1 MFIELLSD
9 IILSIRE
16 QKLRTLLTGFG
27 VAWGIFIL
35 ILLLGASGG
44 LEKGVLQ
51 IFSGFAQN
59 SIWFYGGNVTAEIGK
74 NSYSRPVVFD
84 EDILYNLKRNYS
96 DKIESISPEIQK
108 HTEVGHKEKKIHT
121 TTKGVLPDYFKIKI
135 LQAAHGRLIN
145 EQDDK
150 NQRNMAVIGE
160 RIKDQL
166 FGKQNAL
173 GADIVIDNHVF
184 TIIGVL
190 KSGTIFDQAEQNSIF
205 IPLSAGI
212 KLLQLNPNFNVIG
225 LTLKSGINTKT
236 AESHISNYLAH
247 QLLFDPSDSNALY
260 VVNYDQQVKSFQK
273 LFSGLNIFFWFIGIC
288 LLLSGMVGVTNIMFV
303 IVNERTSEIG
313 IRKAI
318 GATNKNILNMILTE
332 SAIITLLAGIIGII
346 IGAIIISM
354 GSYLLDKI
362 VDKDFI
368 IKDISINWITVVGA
382 LVILVLSGLA
392 AGLIPAKRATEIE
405 PIDAIRNQ

>member
-108 HTEVGHKEKKIHT
+108 HTEVGHKEKKIYT

-212 KLLQLNPNFNVIG
+212 KLLQLNPT
-225 LTLKSGINTKT
+225 LT
-236 AESHISNYLAH
+236 
-247 QLLFDPSDSNALY
+247 
-260 VVNYDQQVKSFQK
+260 
-273 LFSGLNIFFWFIGIC
+273 
-288 LLLSGMVGVTNIMFV
+288 
-303 IVNERTSEIG
+303 
-313 IRKAI
+313 
-318 GATNKNILNMILTE
+318 
-332 SAIITLLAGIIGII
+332 
-346 IGAIIISM
+346 
-354 GSYLLDKI
+354 
-362 VDKDFI
+362 
-368 IKDISINWITVVGA
+368 
-382 LVILVLSGLA
+382 
-392 AGLIPAKRATEIE
+392 
-405 PIDAIRNQ
+405 

>member
-1 MFIELLSD
+1 M
-9 IILSIRE
+9 
-16 QKLRTLLTGFG
+16 
-27 VAWGIFIL
+27 
-35 ILLLGASGG
+35 
-44 LEKGVLQ
+44 
-51 IFSGFAQN
+51 
-59 SIWFYGGNVTAEIGK
+59 
-74 NSYSRPVVFD
+74 
-84 EDILYNLKRNYS
+84 
-96 DKIESISPEIQK
+96 
-108 HTEVGHKEKKIHT
+108 
-121 TTKGVLPDYFKIKI
+121 
-135 LQAAHGRLIN
+135 
-145 EQDDK
+145 
-150 NQRNMAVIGE
+150 
-160 RIKDQL
+160 
-166 FGKQNAL
+166 
-173 GADIVIDNHVF
+173 
-184 TIIGVL
+184 
-190 KSGTIFDQAEQNSIF
+190 
-205 IPLSAGI
+205 
-212 KLLQLNPNFNVIG
+212 
-225 LTLKSGINTKT
+225 KSGINTKT